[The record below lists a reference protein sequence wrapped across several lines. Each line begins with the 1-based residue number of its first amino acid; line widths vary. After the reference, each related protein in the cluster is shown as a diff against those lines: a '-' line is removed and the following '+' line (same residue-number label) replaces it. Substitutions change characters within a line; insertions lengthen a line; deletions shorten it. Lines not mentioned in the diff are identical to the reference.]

1 MEKAFQNPKFHAQ
14 LEMMRER
21 TKYIDDCKKCRWH
34 DVCEGGS
41 PGHTHAEYGHM
52 NEKDLFCDARMYWF
66 DRYVEHQSRKL
77 LGPEARIIDDVPAL
91 DQAY

>member
-1 MEKAFQNPKFHAQ
+1 
-14 LEMMRER
+14 
-21 TKYIDDCKKCRWH
+21 
-34 DVCEGGS
+34 
-41 PGHTHAEYGHM
+41 M